1 VIVEILGLSQLLP
14 SCIFQ
19 RVERDANNIAHQ
31 LAKRAL
37 ERHEWMVM
45 RNDIPADLRSLVTA
59 ETAGEAGFPNRCNPN
74 LNH

>member
-1 VIVEILGLSQLLP
+1 VVGQVAFVQGNQSGFGSTL
-14 SCIFQ
+14 
-19 RVERDANNIAHQ
+19 RDANNIAHQ